1 MADHYLRY
9 ALYRFYCTQVLLTL
23 GVFAAAAV
31 FVDTAAVVGLGSA
44 GAAPPPIW
52 FALFFTACVLWVEYW
67 FGFRIVYWIEARA
80 DRLTW
85 RTALLSG
92 SLPVS
97 EVRSI
102 YSSALLSGMW
112 VVRTARGRILLF
124 PTRYFPQFAD
134 RMGNLYPGID
144 MRVGRL
150 SRFSARLSGRFP
162 SGGRW
167 TSMILEE
174 GDE

>member
-1 MADHYLRY
+1 MANHYLRY
-9 ALYRFYCTQVLLTL
+9 ALYRFYRTQIVLTL
-23 GVFAAAAV
+23 AVFAVAAV
-31 FVDTAAVVGLGSA
+31 FVDIAAMVGLGSA
-44 GAAPPPIW
+44 GAAPLPIW
-52 FALFFTACVLWVEYW
+52 FALFFTACVLWIEYW
-67 FGFRIVYWIEARA
+67 FGFRIVYWIEARG

-85 RTALLSG
+85 RTPLLSG

-102 YSSALLSGMW
+102 YSSALLSGMG
-112 VVRTARGRILLF
+112 VVRTTRGRILLF
-124 PTRYFPQFAD
+124 PTQYFPQFAD
-134 RMGNLYPGID
+134 RMRDLYPGINV
-144 MRVGRL
+144 RAGRL

>member
-1 MADHYLRY
+1 MASHFLRY
-9 ALYRFYCTQVLLTL
+9 ALYRFYRTQIVLTL
-23 GVFAAAAV
+23 VVFVVAAV
-31 FVDTAAVVGLGSA
+31 LVDIATVVGLGSA

-52 FALFFTACVLWVEYW
+52 FALFFTACVLWVGYW

-80 DRLTW
+80 DRLVW

-102 YSSALLSGMW
+102 YSSALLSGMG
-112 VVRTARGRILLF
+112 VVRTSRGRILLF

-134 RMGNLYPGID
+134 RMRDLYPNID
-144 MRVGRL
+144 VRVGRL